1 MDMCVLLCTL
11 FGKARVLAYRFLFW
25 FIATY
30 LIMTIRLI
38 MLFSQAF
45 KCVRLE
51 YYANY
56 HHCISGCLPPANFFI
71 PPGILDPA
79 EDVYRPEESITFS
92 CSSEYNFFGIP
103 LSTCSEADGFIFP
116 GTEDN
121 ICLQGRCFSFLFC
134 IHPKRDIRN
143 QCW

>member
-1 MDMCVLLCTL
+1 
-11 FGKARVLAYRFLFW
+11 
-25 FIATY
+25 
-30 LIMTIRLI
+30 MTIRLI

-45 KCVRLE
+45 KCIRLE

-92 CSSEYNFFGIP
+92 CSSEYNFFGIS

-116 GTEDN
+116 GTDDN
-121 ICLQGRCFSFLFC
+121 VCLQGRCFFFLFC
-134 IHPKRDIRN
+134 IHPNEISEINVDVISAGMWSWCRRCCNEAKITMFKFII
-143 QCW
+143 